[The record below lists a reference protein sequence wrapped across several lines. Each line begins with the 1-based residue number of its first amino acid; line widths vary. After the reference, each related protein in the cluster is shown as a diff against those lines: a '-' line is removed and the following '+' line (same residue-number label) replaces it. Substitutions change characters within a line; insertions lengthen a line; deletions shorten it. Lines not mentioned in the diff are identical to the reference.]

1 MKKKATVNLR
11 SSRRVTAKQGTVKQ
25 KLTDAQPPA
34 VHPVNYAEFGKM
46 QVLDELE
53 AMLQNSNTTKKEVTA

>member
-25 KLTDAQPPA
+25 KLTDAQPAA
-34 VHPVNYAEFGKM
+34 VH
-46 QVLDELE
+46 LSI
-53 AMLQNSNTTKKEVTA
+53 MLNLAKCRY